1 MYKLSERERGDWKGV
16 AYAVDSGYQVESVCS
31 GQVGRSLS
39 KADAVAGASLT
50 DSDEA
55 DPVEA

>member
-1 MYKLSERERGDWKGV
+1 M
-16 AYAVDSGYQVESVCS
+16 AYAVDSGYQVESACS
-31 GQVGRSLS
+31 GQVDRSLS

-50 DSDEA
+50 ESDEA